1 MAEENARS
9 HTVVKDISE
18 NDSKVLIGDSPPPQ
32 PVAATVAATTAAATT
47 TTTTT
52 TITSTTQ
59 ANSVMSSCLQ
69 THNLG

>member
-52 TITSTTQ
+52 ITSTTQ